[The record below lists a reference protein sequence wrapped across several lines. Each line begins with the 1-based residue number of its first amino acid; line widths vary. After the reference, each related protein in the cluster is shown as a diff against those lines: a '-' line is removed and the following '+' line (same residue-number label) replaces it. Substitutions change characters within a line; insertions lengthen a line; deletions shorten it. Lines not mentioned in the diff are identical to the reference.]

1 MGRTCGIYVI
11 SLAGSARRSPFSRR
25 AKTELPWQ
33 FFDAHDTIAPPLS
46 YSPREAMRVHGRELR
61 DSELGCFS
69 SHYALWCL
77 SAREERNIVVLEDDL
92 YVDWNFISALLREV
106 GRRKDIGYLRLYA
119 KCPCRFRL
127 V

>member
-33 FFDAHDTIAPPLS
+33 FFDAHDTIAQPLS

-61 DSELGCFS
+61 DKGIGLLGGRVGSQCGV
-69 SHYALWCL
+69 
-77 SAREERNIVVLEDDL
+77 ARGL
-92 YVDWNFISALLREV
+92 
-106 GRRKDIGYLRLYA
+106 
-119 KCPCRFRL
+119 
-127 V
+127 